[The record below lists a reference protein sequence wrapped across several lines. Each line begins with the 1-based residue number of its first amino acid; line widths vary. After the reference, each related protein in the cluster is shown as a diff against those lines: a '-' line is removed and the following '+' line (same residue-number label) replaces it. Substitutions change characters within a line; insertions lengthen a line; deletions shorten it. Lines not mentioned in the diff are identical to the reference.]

1 MSILRHWKM
10 ILGLLALFGAGMAT
24 GMLLTVGGI
33 MKIVS
38 HQSKPDVWVKG
49 RVAELNHALNLTPVQ
64 QAKTKPILENSA
76 KRVRE
81 VIASG
86 FGQMLVIVQET
97 HEEINKEL
105 TPEQQL
111 KWGKLRQEHLKHWRE
126 FAAKE
131 AAKAPPKPL

>member
-10 ILGLLALFGAGMAT
+10 ILGLLALFAAGVAT
-24 GMLLTVGGI
+24 GMVLAVGGI

-38 HQSKPDVWVKG
+38 HQSKPEVWVKG
-49 RVAELNHALNLTPVQ
+49 RVAELNHALALSPEQ

-81 VIASG
+81 VIAEG
-86 FGQMLVIVQET
+86 FGKMLAIVQDT
-97 HEEINKEL
+97 HEEINNEL
-105 TPEQQL
+105 TPEQQK
-111 KWGKLRQEHLKHWRE
+111 KWGKLRQEHLKRWRE

>member
-1 MSILRHWKM
+1 M

-33 MKIVS
+33 MRIVS
-38 HQSKPDVWVKG
+38 HQSKPDVWVKS
-49 RVAELNHALNLTPVQ
+49 RVAELNRALNLTPEQ
-64 QAKTKPILENSA
+64 QAKTKPILDSAA
-76 KRVRE
+76 KRVRD
-81 VIASG
+81 VVASG
-86 FGQMLVIVQET
+86 FGQMLVIVEET

-105 TPEQQL
+105 TPEQQQ

-126 FAAKE
+126 FAVKE

>member
-1 MSILRHWKM
+1 M
-10 ILGLLALFGAGMAT
+10 ILGLLALFAAGVAT
-24 GMLLTVGGI
+24 GMVLAVGGI

-38 HQSKPDVWVKG
+38 HQSKPEVWVKG
-49 RVAELNHALNLTPVQ
+49 RVAELNHALALTPEQ

-81 VIASG
+81 VIAEG
-86 FGQMLVIVQET
+86 FGKMLAIVQDT
-97 HEEINKEL
+97 HEEINNEL
-105 TPEQQL
+105 TPEQQM
-111 KWGKLRQEHLKHWRE
+111 KWGKLRQEHLKRWRE